1 MLQTESKEAK
11 RRKHSPQDVREL
23 ERRAGEWSKTGGLG
37 RAAMHLQ
44 ADQAYLLSLD
54 YTRLAVGQDF
64 PRWLS
69 LHSGAAYSTCYR
81 RYKAGIAR
89 AAGSKPNRN
98 LSGLLA
104 EQREREQTP
113 GPELDWGED

>member
-1 MLQTESKEAK
+1 MAQIETKESK
-11 RRKHSPQDVREL
+11 RRKHSPGDIQEL
-23 ERRAGEWSKTGGLG
+23 QRRAEGWGKLG
-37 RAAMHLQ
+37 APGRSGHPLQ
-44 ADQAYLLSLD
+44 ADQAYKLSLD
-54 YTRLAVGQDF
+54 FFRLAIGGDF

-69 LHSGAAYSTCYR
+69 LHSGISRATCQR

-104 EQREREQTP
+104 EQRERETTP
-113 GPELDWGED
+113 LPELNWDQE